1 MSKPRAEVS
10 LRFSF
15 GKQYPALDQ
24 RTVRL
29 LELIEEHLDP
39 KRGIGAQDSYRT
51 AWTLISNLNRCGQGA
66 IVNAMRWLPEW
77 QPPYAAWTRIGHSV
91 PSYGMGA
98 IGVHRSGQRRS
109 AQGMKGNV

>member
-29 LELIEEHLDP
+29 LELIEEHGSIRNAALVL
-39 KRGIGAQDSYRT
+39 KIGYRT

-66 IVNAMRWLPEW
+66 IVNAKCGGSLNGSRLTPLGRALVTQFRRTEW
-77 QPPYAAWTRIGHSV
+77 AL
-91 PSYGMGA
+91 
-98 IGVHRSGQRRS
+98 S
-109 AQGMKGNV
+109 ACIDRVNADLHKG